1 MRHHHLLFAAIGLCA
16 IQGTLLTDS
25 PAGQSPFAQVV
36 LREFDKW
43 DKKHEG
49 RLTFDV
55 VEWWTRNP
63 SLRGE
68 EAAAMAM
75 LHRVL
80 RKETA
85 AAAAHRESHIPD
97 FTRTYFEH
105 YNQMTAKE
113 RQSHYAFDVYF
124 LAAKVKIAKESRE
137 LFPEGMPKLSTIH
150 QGNIGD
156 CHFLGPLGSMV
167 FTRPG
172 QVKEM
177 IGGDQEHGYSVRFP
191 SRPSVKI
198 TPLTDTE
205 LGLLSS
211 AGSNGIWL
219 AVLEKARGEVHRE
232 GSHMNTRDDV
242 DALAA
247 SPEKTR
253 IDIELLTG
261 HRPERLVIPNPSK
274 APRKFA
280 QAKRKLRDLLAR
292 MDRDK
297 HLCAAASR
305 DPNYVPAP
313 AGMAGDHSYAVLGYD
328 RSNDVVH
335 VWNPWGNSFTPRG
348 GEGIKAGY
356 ETLHG
361 AFKMPL
367 KDFAREFSVV
377 CHESSEPVRQLPR

>member
-1 MRHHHLLFAAIGLCA
+1 MRHQLLFAAIGFCA
-16 IQGTLLTDS
+16 IQGTLLADP
-25 PAGQSPFAQVV
+25 PAGQSPFAKVV
-36 LREFDKW
+36 LRDFDKW
-43 DKKHEG
+43 NTKHEG
-49 RLTFDV
+49 RLTFEV

-68 EAAAMAM
+68 DAAAMAM

-80 RKETA
+80 RKETV
-85 AAAAHRESHIPD
+85 AAAAHHQAHIPD
-97 FTRTYFEH
+97 FTRAYFER

-137 LFPEGMPKLSTIH
+137 LFPEGMPKLSAIH

-167 FTRPG
+167 FRMPG
-172 QVKEM
+172 EVKEM
-177 IGGDQEHGYSVRFP
+177 IHGDQEHGYIVRFP
-191 SRPSVKI
+191 RRQPVKI
-198 TPLTDTE
+198 TSPTDTE

-219 AVLEKARGEVHRE
+219 AVLEKARGEVYRE
-232 GSHMNTRDDV
+232 SSHMNTADDV

-253 IDIELLTG
+253 IDIQLLSG
-261 HRPERLVIPNPSK
+261 HRPERLAIPNPSRS
-274 APRKFA
+274 PRKFA
-280 QAKRKLRDLLAR
+280 AAERKLHDLLIR

-305 DPNYVPAP
+305 DPRYVPAP

-335 VWNPWGNSFTPRG
+335 VWNPWGNNFTPRG

-356 ETLHG
+356 ETVHG
-361 AFKMPL
+361 VFKMPL
-367 KDFAREFSVV
+367 KDFAREFNVV
-377 CHESSEPVRQLPR
+377 CHETSEPANYAPR

>member
-1 MRHHHLLFAAIGLCA
+1 M
-16 IQGTLLTDS
+16 
-25 PAGQSPFAQVV
+25 

-43 DKKHEG
+43 DTQHQGK
-49 RLTFDV
+49 LTFDV
-55 VEWWTRNP
+55 VERWTRNP

-75 LHRVL
+75 LHKVL

-85 AAAAHRESHIPD
+85 AAAAHRQSHVPD
-97 FTRTYFEH
+97 FTRTYFER

-124 LAAKVKIAKESRE
+124 LAAKDKIAKESRE
-137 LFPEGMPKLSTIH
+137 LFPEGTPKLTAIH

-167 FTRPG
+167 FRRPG
-172 QVKEM
+172 EVKKM
-177 IGGDQEHGYSVRFP
+177 IEGDQEHGYTVRFP
-191 SRPSVKI
+191 KRPPVKI
-198 TPLTDTE
+198 VPPTDAE
-205 LGLLSS
+205 LAMFSS

-219 AVLEKARGEVHRE
+219 AVLEKARGEVQRE
-232 GSHMNTRDDV
+232 GSRMNTLDDV

-253 IDIELLTG
+253 IDIELLSG
-261 HRPERLVIPNPSK
+261 HRPERLVIPNPSRN
-274 APRKFA
+274 PRKFHMA
-280 QAKRKLRDLLAR
+280 ERELRDLLGR

-328 RSNDVVH
+328 RASDVVH
-335 VWNPWGNSFTPRG
+335 VWNPWGNNYTPRG
-348 GEGIKAGY
+348 GAGLKAGY

-361 AFKMPL
+361 AFTMPL

-377 CHESSEPVRQLPR
+377 CHESNEAVNHAPR

>member
-1 MRHHHLLFAAIGLCA
+1 MRHRLLIAAICLGA
-16 IQGTLLTDS
+16 FQGTLLANP
-25 PAGQSPFAQVV
+25 PAGHSPFAQVV
-36 LREFDKW
+36 LQEFDNW
-43 DKKHEG
+43 DMKHEG

-68 EAAAMAM
+68 NAAAMAM
-75 LHRVL
+75 LHKVL
-80 RKETA
+80 RKETV
-85 AAAAHRESHIPD
+85 AAAAHHQSHLPD
-97 FTRTYFEH
+97 FTRAYFER
-105 YNQMTAKE
+105 YNQMTAEE
-113 RQSHYAFDVYF
+113 RRSHYNFDVYF
-124 LAAKVKIAKESRE
+124 LACKDKIAKESQE
-137 LFPEGMPKLSTIH
+137 LFPEGMPKLSAIH

-191 SRPSVKI
+191 GRQPVKI
-198 TPLTDTE
+198 TPPTDTE

-219 AVLEKARGEVHRE
+219 AVLEKARGEVYRE
-232 GSHMNTRDDV
+232 GFHMNTLDDV

-261 HRPERLVIPNPSK
+261 HRPERLAIPNPSMS
-274 APRKFA
+274 PRKFA
-280 QAKRKLRDLLAR
+280 AAERKLHDLLIR

-335 VWNPWGNSFTPRG
+335 VWNPWGNNFTPRG

-356 ETLHG
+356 ETVHG
-361 AFKMPL
+361 VFKMPL
-367 KDFAREFSVV
+367 KDFAREFNVV
-377 CHESSEPVRQLPR
+377 CHETSEPVNHAPR